1 MQEDVAEQQSSNVM
15 ESRDSIL
22 AYFRKNHLEFTTLRH
37 AQYATLCMLIEL
49 QSQCNVIVYRCNTC
63 IAEIIGSRFHCPV
76 CDAFLTITL
85 ISSEKVANLKPMQ
98 EDVCE
103 QQSVN
108 VMESRDSILAYF
120 RQNHLEFTTLR
131 HAQYATLCMLIELQ
145 SQCNVIVYRCNTCIA
160 EIIGSRFHC
169 PVCDAFFTITLI
181 SSEKV
186 ANLKPMQEDVA
197 EQQSS
202 NVMESRDSILA
213 YFRKNHLEFTTLR
226 HAQYAT
232 LCMLIELQSQC
243 NVIVYRCNTCIA
255 EIIGSRFHCPVCDAF
270 FTITL
275 ISSEKVADFE
285 LMEEDVDE
293 LQSGNMME
301 CRDSFLAYCRTNHL
315 EFSTLRHAQYATLC
329 MLIELQSQCN
339 ENVIGY
345 RCNTCMAEIIGS
357 RFHCPECKD
366 FYLVLSAIR
375 NAAMIT

>member
-1 MQEDVAEQQSSNVM
+1 MKDIHQSTLQDQVSVPTGIPYF
-15 ESRDSIL
+15 EGDSWP
-22 AYFRKNHLEFTTLRH
+22 K
-37 AQYATLCMLIEL
+37 
-49 QSQCNVIVYRCNTC
+49 
-63 IAEIIGSRFHCPV
+63 
-76 CDAFLTITL
+76 
-85 ISSEKVANLKPMQ
+85 
-98 EDVCE
+98 VCE
-103 QQSVN
+103 KIAQEEKAEKIAAEAEKNGKKGCSQPQYGRKKKSKPATARKRKDFAALV
-108 VMESRDSILAYF
+108 LA
-120 RQNHLEFTTLR
+120 RLEKDK
-131 HAQYATLCMLIELQ
+131 
-145 SQCNVIVYRCNTCIA
+145 S
-160 EIIGSRFHC
+160 
-169 PVCDAFFTITLI
+169 AFFTITLI